1 MEVCGGEA
9 VEDVCGICAG
19 NTTSEEECM
28 GYYCNLE
35 LASYLGFGQG
45 LSDITG
51 FYQDGRE
58 FAVVGLIEDAAVFV
72 DITDPYNPK
81 EISRIPGTP
90 SIWRDIKY
98 WNRHIYIGTEAPDGV
113 KVVSVDNPDNPDD
126 IADSIKIYIT
136 NSKTKHRNTKNLLK
150 ISKKFDWKICSRQT
164 FKFIKELS

>member
-1 MEVCGGEA
+1 MCDESVGEWMCTNDCNGGVCYLSGCMDPNACNYNIDAEVSDDSCSYEIDCAGVCGGEA

-58 FAVVGLIEDAAVFV
+58 FAVVGLILSLKFNLGALTITAFLLTPPIFSAIWLAVL
-72 DITDPYNPK
+72 PLP
-81 EISRIPGTP
+81 
-90 SIWRDIKY
+90 
-98 WNRHIYIGTEAPDGV
+98 H
-113 KVVSVDNPDNPDD
+113 
-126 IADSIKIYIT
+126 
-136 NSKTKHRNTKNLLK
+136 
-150 ISKKFDWKICSRQT
+150 
-164 FKFIKELS
+164 